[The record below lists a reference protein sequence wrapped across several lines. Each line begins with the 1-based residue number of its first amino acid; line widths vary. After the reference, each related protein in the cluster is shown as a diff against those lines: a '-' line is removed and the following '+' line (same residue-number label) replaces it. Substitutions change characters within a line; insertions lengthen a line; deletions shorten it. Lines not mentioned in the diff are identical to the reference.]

1 MYDPADQL
9 AAVPRSDSSA
19 GTDEP
24 FFDEFLARVSGN
36 ADGDFQ
42 LSSFTPATDIYEDDQ
57 HLTLTLEVPGVS
69 EKDINITLE
78 GHTLTVSG
86 ERKPNKE
93 QKRDK
98 FHRAERFYGT
108 FSRSFTLPNTVD
120 PNSIHANYDNG
131 IFQLQMAKRA
141 EAKPKQIKMGI
152 GQKQLSAKAA

>member
-1 MYDPADQL
+1 MTLLTNWQ
-9 AAVPRSDSSA
+9 
-19 GTDEP
+19 P
-24 FFDEFLARVSGN
+24 FRDLTPLQERMNRIFDEFLAGVSGN

-69 EKDINITLE
+69 GKDINITLE

-86 ERKPNKE
+86 ERKLNKE
-93 QKRDK
+93 QEREK
-98 FHRAERFYGT
+98 FHRVERFYGT

-120 PNSIHANYDNG
+120 PDSIHANYDNG
-131 IFQLQMAKRA
+131 VLQLQMAKRA
-141 EAKPKQIKMGI
+141 EAKPKQIKLGI